1 MCLSAVFLYVY
12 KHKKSHTTIAGNMRF
27 YAAPSIVYF
36 MKNFDLKCLLFIFI
50 LLLLGVYSLDL
61 LANELQ
67 IVTQLLYLAV
77 HLIDK
82 AIALL

>member
-50 LLLLGVYSLDL
+50 LLLLGVYSLDF
-61 LANELQ
+61 LAYKLEVVAQFLH
-67 IVTQLLYLAV
+67 LAV